1 MFWFFAIFFF
11 IFLLPLVL
19 GMVIPIYKNHYKTTG
34 NVINY
39 DSNMQKFV
47 YKVNLS
53 SKDIISILETKSD
66 VDELSCTFDFNMS
79 IITFEEYGSHRK
91 YYFQIKESDGFS
103 IFKLKQV
110 ELFGMQSHIPYKL
123 NPFIVSKLQAEIIP
137 FSQYSF

>member
-19 GMVIPIYKNHYKTTG
+19 GIAVPVYKNHYKATG
-34 NVINY
+34 NIINHN
-39 DSNMQKFV
+39 SNMKKFV

-66 VDELSCTFDFNMS
+66 IDELSCTFDFKKS
-79 IITFEEYGSHRK
+79 VITFEEYGSHRE
-91 YYFQIKESDGFS
+91 YYFQIQEFDGFAVL
-103 IFKLKQV
+103 KLEQV
-110 ELFGMQSHIPYKL
+110 ASVAMQSHIPYKL
-123 NPFIVSKLQAEIIP
+123 NPFIISKLQAEIIP

>member
-19 GMVIPIYKNHYKTTG
+19 GIAVPVYKNHYKATG
-34 NVINY
+34 NIINHN
-39 DSNMQKFV
+39 SNMKKFV

-66 VDELSCTFDFNMS
+66 IDELSCTFDFKKS
-79 IITFEEYGSHRK
+79 VITFEEYGSHRE
-91 YYFQIKESDGFS
+91 YYFQIQECDGS
-103 IFKLKQV
+103 AVLKLEQV
-110 ELFGMQSHIPYKL
+110 VSVAMQSHIPYKL
-123 NPFIVSKLQAEIIP
+123 NPFIISKLQAEIIP